1 MRENEKK
8 QNIVWLVLFAASLA
22 LMLWKL
28 PYGFGGDDEGFYLT
42 VANRLTLGDR
52 LFTDEWHLS
61 QLSSF
66 FLYPFA
72 RIFKALTGGTD
83 GILLASRLL
92 YFFCHSAVA
101 AVVYLRLRKYGALS
115 ALGSIFLLIFTPFD
129 MMTCS
134 YNTIAIDALALCGA
148 FAASYKKA
156 ADMIAAGAF
165 FACAVVCCPYLAF
178 AYFLFA
184 VTCIV
189 YRAAYRKTG
198 LGFFDFKQL
207 SLKSLWLATIGVGI
221 IFALFVIFLLTH
233 TSVKEIIESL
243 PGLFSDPEHPGYSI
257 FYFFKHYLY
266 CIATSHAYALVP
278 MGIYVALL
286 AFLAFDKRRKNHAP
300 VYIAVSAAVSALWLA
315 LFIPQL
321 VEKNYNAV
329 TVPLLPLGFTAYILL
344 DNKPRAM
351 FDFIFALGIIYSLCV
366 CSTSNM
372 GYDILAI
379 GFSVVNVA
387 NLIFVGMLIGEL
399 TGKKERRIF
408 SAVCFIPVAMLC
420 AMMLTVKI
428 NHCFWDANPA
438 ELDSVLETGPA
449 KGIITNTYFKESYES
464 IIADMSEY
472 EGKNGNILIYSQQA
486 WEYLA
491 ADMPYAS
498 FSAWLSGLDEKT
510 DTRLELYFSMNPDK
524 APDYIYIPKT
534 SAFGENNIA
543 SETIYSAAEK
553 RGYAIDENDLSYKLY
568 RLGT

>member
-66 FLYPFA
+66 FLYPFVC
-72 RIFKALTGGTD
+72 IFKAITGGTD
-83 GILLASRLL
+83 GILLASRRL
-92 YFFCHSAVA
+92 YLFCHSAVA
-101 AVVYLRLRKYGALS
+101 AVVFLRLRKHGALS
-115 ALGSIFLLIFTPFD
+115 ILGSIFLLIFTPFD

-148 FAASYKKA
+148 FAASYEKT

-184 VTCIV
+184 VISVV

-198 LGFFDFKQL
+198 LGFFAFEPL
-207 SLKSLWLATIGVGI
+207 SLKSLGLATIGVGI
-221 IFALFVIFLLTH
+221 IFALFVIFLLSH

-286 AFLAFDKRRKNHAP
+286 VFLAFDKRRKKHALI
-300 VYIAVSAAVSALWLA
+300 YIAVSSAVSVLWLA

-321 VEKNYNAV
+321 IEKNYNAV
-329 TVPLLPLGFTAYILL
+329 TVPLLPLGFTAYVLL
-344 DNKPRAM
+344 DNKPRAV

-379 GFSVVNVA
+379 GFSFVNIA
-387 NLIFVGMLIGEL
+387 NLIFVGNLISKRA
-399 TGKKERRIF
+399 GKKERRIF
-408 SAVCFIPVAMLC
+408 SAVCFVPAAMLC

-428 NHCFWDANPA
+428 NHCFWDASPA
-438 ELDSVLETGPA
+438 ELDSALETGPA
-449 KGIITNTYFKESYES
+449 KGIITNAYFKDSYES

-472 EGKNGNILIYSQQA
+472 KGENGNILIYSQQA

-498 FSAWLSGLDEKT
+498 FSAWLSGLDEET

-524 APDYIYIPKT
+524 VPDYIFIPKT
-534 SAFGENNIA
+534 SAFGEDNIA
-543 SETIYSAAEK
+543 PETIYSAAEK
-553 RGYAIDENDLSYKLY
+553 HGYSIDENDLSYKLY
-568 RLGT
+568 RLET